1 MFCVPVC
8 RFTDSVI
15 ELIAAACACVCVF
28 SLSTHK
34 HALKKYRFFPLH
46 LSSVC
51 ALSLT
56 DKQSQFSRCCWL
68 SDHHHLRSAPVSL
81 QCNLINLATQQH
93 SVAGGGNGFGSF
105 PLLFYCC
112 VAVLS
117 CWSLREVV
125 VSLDDD
131 RRTYERAA
139 AASALFS
146 AVVSLSSSSSFW

>member
-93 SVAGGGNGFGSF
+93 SVAGGNGFGSL
-105 PLLFYCC
+105 PLLLLLLLYSAVGPC
-112 VAVLS
+112 VRWLS
-117 CWSLREVV
+117 LD
-125 VSLDDD
+125 DDD